1 MNSVGKNVEKL
12 VSLHIADGNVKWWS
26 CCEKLYDNSSKK
38 KEKVN
43 IELPSDLDSI
53 SGYIFKSKESKNLNR

>member
-1 MNSVGKNVEKL
+1 MGMLNGGAAVKNCMT
-12 VSLHIADGNVKWWS
+12 IPQ
-26 CCEKLYDNSSKK
+26 KK